1 MNIPA
6 GQIKITEK
14 TVSVFTKYWTV
25 VTIPAKTV
33 SEEHWTMDKCKKAYF
48 CVFANRTLV
57 PTYKSYFLKN
67 NHLFW

>member
-25 VTIPAKTV
+25 ETIPAKMV

-48 CVFANRTLV
+48 CVFANRTL
-57 PTYKSYFLKN
+57 
-67 NHLFW
+67 